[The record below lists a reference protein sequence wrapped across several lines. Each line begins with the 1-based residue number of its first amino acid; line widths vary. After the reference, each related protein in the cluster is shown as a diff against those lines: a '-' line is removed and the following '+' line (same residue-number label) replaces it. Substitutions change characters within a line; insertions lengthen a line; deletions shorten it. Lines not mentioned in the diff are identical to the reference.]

1 MKYSIIFFFCLWVNW
16 LGAQTNIPCPCCGE
30 KYRQFDFW
38 VGDWETI
45 VNERLAGTNH
55 IIFMQDS
62 CVIQENW
69 KSVTSSFTGT
79 SYNYYDPQDDQ
90 WHQTWVDNQG
100 QSLRLSGKLEGDEM
114 ILKSEAMKNQNGETV
129 YHRITW
135 TPNSDGTV
143 RQHWQSHKEDSDD
156 WQTLFDG
163 TYKRKS

>member
-1 MKYSIIFFFCLWVNW
+1 MRCH
-16 LGAQTNIPCPCCGE
+16 IPICSLHRKIHHVRCCGE
-30 KYRQFDFW
+30 NYRQFDFW
-38 VGDWETI
+38 VGNWETV

-55 IIFMQDS
+55 IVFIQDS

-69 KSVTSSFTGT
+69 KSATSPYTGT

-100 QSLRLSGKLEGDEM
+100 QSLRLAGKLKGDQM
-114 ILKSEAMKNQNGETV
+114 ILQSEAMKNQIGETI

-143 RQHWQSHKEDSDD
+143 RQHWQSQRADSND
-156 WQTLFDG
+156 WQTVFDG
-163 TYKRKS
+163 IYKRKS